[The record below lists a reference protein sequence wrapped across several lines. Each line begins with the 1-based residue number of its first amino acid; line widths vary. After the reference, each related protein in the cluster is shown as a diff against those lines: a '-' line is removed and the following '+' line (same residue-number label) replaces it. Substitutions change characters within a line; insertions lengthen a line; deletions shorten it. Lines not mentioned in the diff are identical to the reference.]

1 VDDDRL
7 EMVTLGVRGAR
18 GLEVALG
25 QGRRHSRAGG
35 GVVAHGRVRP
45 RGGDAQAGLGPA
57 SLEPA
62 RWAALELGWGA
73 ATHRRVRPR
82 GGGRSGA
89 GLGQGWAR
97 RQSDA
102 RANGGGSSDGEEEMS
117 PRVRGLAL
125 KHLIPVG

>member
-1 VDDDRL
+1 
-7 EMVTLGVRGAR
+7 
-18 GLEVALG
+18 
-25 QGRRHSRAGG
+25 
-35 GVVAHGRVRP
+35 VAHGRVRP
-45 RGGDAQAGLGPA
+45 RGGDAQAGLGAA

-62 RWAALELGWGA
+62 RWAALELGRGA
-73 ATHRRVRPR
+73 ATHGRVRPR
-82 GGGRSGA
+82 GGRSGA